1 MRDEYRAKLLGE
13 IGAEFRKGHIY
24 ERPIP
29 DDGNVWDAF
38 VDHSTGHIVL
48 DPVQW
53 LTETL
58 FHELLHR
65 RFPRWGERRVSET
78 ARRLMQWMPRED
90 RRAWY
95 RAYQRSVIRSPKPV
109 ESDDE

>member
-1 MRDEYRAKLLGE
+1 MTDAYRAKLLA
-13 IGAEFRKGHIY
+13 IVGAEFRKGLIY

-29 DDGNVWDAF
+29 DDGHVWDAF
-38 VDHSTGHIVL
+38 VDHQSGKIVI

-58 FHELLHR
+58 IHELLHR

-78 ARRLMQWMPRED
+78 ARRLMQWMPEEE
-90 RRAWY
+90 RRSWY
-95 RAYQRSVIRSPKPV
+95 RAYQRTVIRSAKPV
-109 ESDDE
+109 ESD